1 MYSFLPIV
9 FLSALFFCMYVC
21 FKHPSSFGSGTG
33 YNTITS
39 RKSKR
44 IWDYA
49 QKLACDYMR
58 KFLIYSIVY
67 NFVYLIVYFVIKN
80 LEWASSK
87 ILVIF
92 NCLVFLSMVLG
103 YFVCV
108 ESNLK
113 LGIKQ
118 GKCEE

>member
-21 FKHPSSFGSGTG
+21 FKHPSSFESGTG

-49 QKLACDYMR
+49 QKLASDYMR
-58 KFLIYSIVY
+58 KFLICSIIY
-67 NFVYLIVYFVIKN
+67 NFVWLIVYFVIKN
-80 LEWASSK
+80 LVWASSK
-87 ILVIF
+87 VLVIF
-92 NCLVFLSMVLG
+92 NFIIFLIMVLG

-108 ESNLK
+108 EYKLK
-113 LGIKQ
+113 LEIKQ
-118 GKCEE
+118 GRV